1 MPCPE
6 FLRGSGQVLSTAAMP
21 QTNHTRTAGPGL
33 TTTRFADNHH
43 IYRRLGAREPRAG
56 RLRRGTPFGTA
67 PQGAVAGI
75 PPHDQ
80 QPHGA
85 DGRVRGARNAQV
97 RGFGRGHLL
106 RFEIRRR
113 RRFERLGLRLGP
125 QGIRGQEKPR
135 SLDAFP
141 ARVQP
146 PQRPFRLGQGPRR
159 NSREQP
165 LRLFGRGG
173 GQRQG
178 ALARRHGLRSRRA
191 VKRKAAAPFFR
202 HKVHHNPFAF
212 PGIYKAML

>member
-75 PPHDQ
+75 PPDDQ

-85 DGRVRGARNAQV
+85 DGRLRGARSAQV
-97 RGFGRGHLL
+97 RGVGRHPLL
-106 RFEIRRR
+106 RLEIRRR
-113 RRFERLGLRLGP
+113 CRHEGMGLRLGKEGVCREEAP
-125 QGIRGQEKPR
+125 NGLPDHR
-135 SLDAFP
+135 
-141 ARVQP
+141 
-146 PQRPFRLGQGPRR
+146 QRTLGD
-159 NSREQP
+159 
-165 LRLFGRGG
+165 GG
-173 GQRQG
+173 
-178 ALARRHGLRSRRA
+178 
-191 VKRKAAAPFFR
+191 VCEYIKT
-202 HKVHHNPFAF
+202 
-212 PGIYKAML
+212 IY